1 MLSLQGAFFL
11 FCASHASVE
20 EGNGYAILK
29 ITLVWFRRTKVL
41 SLLENAGAGGRGLF
55 FFNP

>member
-20 EGNGYAILK
+20 HVAATEAGPSGLAILK

-41 SLLENAGAGGRGLF
+41 SLLENVF
-55 FFNP
+55 